1 MRISIYS
8 AAKYPHRTFHETFGP
23 LPRLSHGHFARA
35 KGFSMPQPDTHRHP
49 SRHNRPISE
58 QLHPAVVMAIA
69 LLGLWYLASAWM
81 GFAADAY
88 TAYLLVVVS
97 GLFFVAMAIPSAIWL
112 ASHARQ
118 PRDSEQHPN
127 TFRDWASG
135 EFNICG
141 AISRRRALQCK
152 SFSRLQRWLSG

>member
-1 MRISIYS
+1 MLQ
-8 AAKYPHRTFHETFGP
+8 PET
-23 LPRLSHGHFARA
+23 R
-35 KGFSMPQPDTHRHP
+35 QDP

-58 QLHPAVVMAIA
+58 RLHPAVVMAIA
-69 LLGLWYLASAWM
+69 LLGLWYLASAWI
-81 GFAADAY
+81 GFATDAY

-112 ASHARQ
+112 ASHARH

-127 TFRDWASG
+127 TLRDWASG

-141 AISRRRALQCK
+141 GHLKASTAAVQILLPLAAVAFGMTAFAIVVHLVE
-152 SFSRLQRWLSG
+152 LHVV